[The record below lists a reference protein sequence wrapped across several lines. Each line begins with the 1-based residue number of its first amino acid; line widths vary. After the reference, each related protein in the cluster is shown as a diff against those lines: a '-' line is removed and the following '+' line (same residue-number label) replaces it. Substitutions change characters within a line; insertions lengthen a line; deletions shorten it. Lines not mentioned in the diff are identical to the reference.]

1 MSTRNASVLDDA
13 VLLAEDF
20 RSYFENF
27 GTITDVVVM
36 YDHQTQRPRGFGFIS
51 FDQESSVETVM
62 EKSFHELNGK
72 TVRSYSLFS
81 PVIIAK
87 FLKSWATVWYA
98 WQLCGRQNTPQ
109 LVGKTRLLK
118 WRVVSLSFV
127 SAMSQMHFRQQGWMD
142 PNEQVPPGSVGP
154 ECPSAASHSICFQI
168 LHLLC

>member
-1 MSTRNASVLDDA
+1 MLQFFDDA

-72 TVRSYSLFS
+72 TVRSILLSFL
-81 PVIIAK
+81 ITIAK
-87 FLKSWATVWYA
+87 
-98 WQLCGRQNTPQ
+98 C
-109 LVGKTRLLK
+109 
-118 WRVVSLSFV
+118 LS
-127 SAMSQMHFRQQGWMD
+127 
-142 PNEQVPPGSVGP
+142 
-154 ECPSAASHSICFQI
+154 
-168 LHLLC
+168 

>member
-1 MSTRNASVLDDA
+1 MSKTTYHSFIAAQSGCSGRRWGVQMTPMLVRRFCCLVMLGTTSLRIALQASWIVSSAAFAELIGCVYEPRGMLQFFDDA

-72 TVRSYSLFS
+72 TVRSILLSFL
-81 PVIIAK
+81 ITIAK
-87 FLKSWATVWYA
+87 
-98 WQLCGRQNTPQ
+98 C
-109 LVGKTRLLK
+109 
-118 WRVVSLSFV
+118 LS
-127 SAMSQMHFRQQGWMD
+127 
-142 PNEQVPPGSVGP
+142 
-154 ECPSAASHSICFQI
+154 
-168 LHLLC
+168 